1 MAGGGVRT
9 VQHLAERG
17 VRLVFEVWPS
27 RCPRVLRSPET
38 APERPKYTVLSGHVF
53 IWSHYLRIGLRLC
66 AFDLRNAQFSTV
78 WGLLRPEIPVEKG

>member
-1 MAGGGVRT
+1 MAEGGVRT

-38 APERPKYTVLSGHVF
+38 APLERPKYTVCFG
-53 IWSHYLRIGLRLC
+53 
-66 AFDLRNAQFSTV
+66 AFAPAEYQSKRAEGARRGVRKVQHLARAGVRNA
-78 WGLLRPEIPVEKG
+78 

>member
-1 MAGGGVRT
+1 MAEGGVRT

-38 APERPKYTVLSGHVF
+38 ATGRPKYTVLSGHVF
-53 IWSHYLRIGLRLC
+53 IWSHYLQIAPPTSLLC
-66 AFDLRNAQFSTV
+66 DADVDVDVDVVEAHANR
-78 WGLLRPEIPVEKG
+78 GEIS